1 MLETFFV
8 TIFVHF
14 AKSQKYQIVR
24 KRIEKVSFCK
34 VFEKG
39 VDPFG
44 FWHEIGNLDFE
55 DKHSKFV

>member
-14 AKSQKYQIVR
+14 AKSQKYQNVR

-44 FWHEIGNLDFE
+44 FWHGF
-55 DKHSKFV
+55 